1 MEVYGIGM
9 ILTFIISI
17 ILCRYYEKRYNR
29 EMQYGMCAM
38 IALFSWIGL
47 IGLGIACIED
57 IKKLFRYNSSED
69 T

>member
-1 MEVYGIGM
+1 MLEFIGIGM

-17 ILCRYYEKRYNR
+17 ALCRWDEKRYNS

-47 IGLGIACIED
+47 LGLGIAYRED
-57 IKKLFRYNSSED
+57 IRKLFNH
-69 T
+69 

>member
-1 MEVYGIGM
+1 MVEFYAIGM

-17 ILCRYYEKRYNR
+17 ILCRYDEKRYNS

-47 IGLGIACIED
+47 IGLGIAYKDEV
-57 IKKLFRYNSSED
+57 KKLFNH
-69 T
+69 

>member
-1 MEVYGIGM
+1 MAEFFVIGM

-17 ILCRYYEKRYNR
+17 LLCWWDEKRYNS

-47 IGLGIACIED
+47 LGFGIAYRED
-57 IKKLFRYNSSED
+57 IKKLFNH
-69 T
+69 

>member
-1 MEVYGIGM
+1 MLQLYLIGM

-17 ILCRYYEKRYNR
+17 LLCRYDEKRYNS

-47 IGLGIACIED
+47 IGLGIAYKDEV
-57 IKKLFRYNSSED
+57 KKLFNH
-69 T
+69 

>member
-1 MEVYGIGM
+1 MVEFYAIGM

-17 ILCRYYEKRYNR
+17 LLCRYDEKRYNS

-47 IGLGIACIED
+47 IGLGIAYKDEV
-57 IKKLFRYNSSED
+57 KKLFNH
-69 T
+69 